1 MTTCVVEF
9 TILIPEFPGGC
20 GGKKWNVRKDEEG
33 EGERLRGWLFLGK
46 KEGGKEKERK
56 EKRKKTSYSHKLIH
70 LSQIPKCSLN
80 PHPAVR
86 SNQST

>member
-9 TILIPEFPGGC
+9 SILIPEFPGGC
-20 GGKKWNVRKDEEG
+20 GGKVIRKR
-33 EGERLRGWLFLGK
+33 ERERGVGVYGLAFLEKEKK
-46 KEGGKEKERK
+46 KEKKKKKKKETKDN
-56 EKRKKTSYSHKLIH
+56 SHKLIH